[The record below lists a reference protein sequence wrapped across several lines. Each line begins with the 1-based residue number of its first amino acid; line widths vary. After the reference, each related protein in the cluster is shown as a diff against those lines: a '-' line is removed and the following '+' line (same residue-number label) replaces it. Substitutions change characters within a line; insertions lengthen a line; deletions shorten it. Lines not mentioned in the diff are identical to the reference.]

1 MRKENTGVLFIKNK
15 KTDKQPDF
23 DGEISIDGKEYKL
36 AGWKNTSTK
45 GVNYISLKV
54 SEPEKK
60 TDFLDDD
67 IGF

>member
-36 AGWKNTSTK
+36 AGWNNQSDKGTK
-45 GVNYISLKV
+45 YISLVAK
-54 SEPEKK
+54 EK
-60 TDFLDDD
+60 
-67 IGF
+67 